1 MGHVAFQSIYAG
13 IQHSCAV
20 ERKKENQPTV
30 TRYVHNAKKNFIMPM
45 SLSPALPHISS
56 SFAFVNDASSVVFLI
71 FFVNNGR
78 STGGMQLI
86 VPLNPHGLK
95 MSEAP
100 SIRPHLNFCTSVN
113 LSVSVSMLE

>member
-20 ERKKENQPTV
+20 ERKKENQPTA

-56 SFAFVNDASSVVFLI
+56 SFAFVNDASSVVFLS

-78 STGGMQLI
+78 LVECNCTIESPWTENVRGSLD
-86 VPLNPHGLK
+86 
-95 MSEAP
+95 P
-100 SIRPHLNFCTSVN
+100 SSFEFLYICKSLCLRVDARK
-113 LSVSVSMLE
+113 